1 MTDQPT
7 QDQQPAQGYAPAAYA
22 QQSGYPQQASYP
34 PPGYPAPPAGSQP
47 WGPLAN
53 WGTRVAASL
62 LDALLSMVGLVFYAI
77 GIPLIVSAAPD
88 SSFDSTTGTYAST
101 TESANTGL
109 MVLGIAFVGLGA
121 ITVIAIQLWNRVF
134 RMGRTGQSVGKKV
147 MGIRLVEEH
156 TGRPMGAGMCFVRE
170 IAHTLDQFFYLG
182 YLWPLWDPKRQ
193 TFADK
198 ILSTVVVEVP
208 KS

>member
-7 QDQQPAQGYAPAAYA
+7 QDQHPAQGYAPAAYPQQPA
-22 QQSGYPQQASYP
+22 QPQQASYP
-34 PPGYPAPPAGSQP
+34 PPGYPGQAAPSQP

-62 LDALLSMVGLVFYAI
+62 LDALLAMVGLLFYAV
-77 GIPLIVSAAPD
+77 GIPMIVAASPD

-101 TESANTGL
+101 EPANTGL

-121 ITVIAIQLWNRVF
+121 LTVIAIQLWNRVF
-134 RMGRTGQSVGKKV
+134 RMGRTGQSVGKRV

-208 KS
+208 KA